1 MCINKKRIFA
11 IFALKIEKVMRKN
24 EEIFHFSDDVE
35 KLKIYFRTFV
45 FRADK
50 NIHENLLIRS

>member
-1 MCINKKRIFA
+1 
-11 IFALKIEKVMRKN
+11 MRKN

-35 KLKIYFRTFV
+35 KPNIYFRTFV

-50 NIHENLLIRS
+50 NISEILLIRS